1 MRELMRELMR
11 ESLRVGIVGDGEDFD
26 GELFEALDQSPPRLR
41 KRGRTAFCERASLRA
56 RRLRRDC
63 ASRFCVRTRHD
74 RGSDREVLAGEVATR
89 TKNHQGP
96 VARITARALLVDARF
111 CSVLTGSSLNG
122 HQGALSS
129 SSARLV
135 GRRID
140 PERAFSPQRRM
151 INSSDSDRC
160 SLDRTNVACTNTD
173 SPSTDSPST
182 DSPSTDRPN
191 TDQPAD
197 RPARAASVGL
207 GLRGSRHAGRYSA
220 LVRVGHENLFGQCSP
235 KRTPSARG

>member
-11 ESLRVGIVGDGEDFD
+11 ESMRVGIVGDGEDFD

-56 RRLRRDC
+56 RRLRRDR
-63 ASRFCVRTRHD
+63 ARRFCVRTRHD

-96 VARITARALLVDARF
+96 VARITARALLVDARL

-151 INSSDSDRC
+151 INSSGSDRC
-160 SLDRTNVACTNTD
+160 SLDRTNVA
-173 SPSTDSPST
+173 SPN
-182 DSPSTDRPN
+182 TDRPN
-191 TDQPAD
+191 PDQPAD
-197 RPARAASVGL
+197 RSARAASVGL
-207 GLRGSRHAGRYSA
+207 GLRGLRHAGRYSA

>member
-11 ESLRVGIVGDGEDFD
+11 ESMRVGIVGYGEDFD
-26 GELFEALDQSPPRLR
+26 GEVFEALDQSRPRLR
-41 KRGRTAFCERASLRA
+41 ERGRTTCRERASLRA

-63 ASRFCVRTRHD
+63 ARRFCVRTRHD
-74 RGSDREVLAGEVATR
+74 RSSDREVLAREVATR
-89 TKNHQGP
+89 TKDHQGP
-96 VARITARALLVDARF
+96 VARITARALLVDARL

-122 HQGALSS
+122 HQRALSS
-129 SSARLV
+129 SSARRV

-151 INSSDSDRC
+151 INSSGSDRC
-160 SLDRTNVACTNTD
+160 SLDRTNVVCMN
-173 SPSTDSPST
+173 PNPERLN
-182 DSPSTDRPN
+182 PDRPN

-235 KRTPSARG
+235 KRTPFARG

>member
-1 MRELMRELMR
+1 MR

-74 RGSDREVLAGEVATR
+74 RSSDREVLAGEVATR

-96 VARITARALLVDARF
+96 VARLTARALLVDARL

>member
-1 MRELMRELMR
+1 M
-11 ESLRVGIVGDGEDFD
+11 RVGIVGDGEDFD
-26 GELFEALDQSPPRLR
+26 GELFEALDQSTPRLR
-41 KRGRTAFCERASLRA
+41 KRGRTTFRERASLRA

-160 SLDRTNVACTNTD
+160 SLDRTNVASPNPDRPNPDRPNTD
-173 SPSTDSPST
+173 RPN
-182 DSPSTDRPN
+182 TDRPN

-207 GLRGSRHAGRYSA
+207 GLRGSRHAGKYSA

-235 KRTPSARG
+235 KRTPSARGWCPTLAN

>member
-1 MRELMRELMR
+1 MRELMRDLMR
-11 ESLRVGIVGDGEDFD
+11 ESMRVGIVGDGEDFD

-96 VARITARALLVDARF
+96 VARITARALLVDARL

-151 INSSDSDRC
+151 INSSGSDRC
-160 SLDRTNVACTNTD
+160 SLDRTNVA
-173 SPSTDSPST
+173 SPN
-182 DSPSTDRPN
+182 TDRPN
-191 TDQPAD
+191 PDQPAD
-197 RPARAASVGL
+197 RSARAASVGL
-207 GLRGSRHAGRYSA
+207 GLRGLRHAGRYSA

>member
-41 KRGRTAFCERASLRA
+41 ERGRTTFRERASLRA

-74 RGSDREVLAGEVATR
+74 RSSDREVVAGEVATR

-96 VARITARALLVDARF
+96 VARITARALLVDARL
-111 CSVLTGSSLNG
+111 CSVMTGSSLKG

-151 INSSDSDRC
+151 INSSGSDRC
-160 SLDRTNVACTNTD
+160 SLDRTNVA
-173 SPSTDSPST
+173 SPN
-182 DSPSTDRPN
+182 TDRPN

>member
-1 MRELMRELMR
+1 M
-11 ESLRVGIVGDGEDFD
+11 RVGIVGDGEDFD

-56 RRLRRDC
+56 RRLRRDR
-63 ASRFCVRTRHD
+63 ARRFCVRTRHD

-96 VARITARALLVDARF
+96 VARITARALLVDARL

-151 INSSDSDRC
+151 INSSGSDRC
-160 SLDRTNVACTNTD
+160 SLDRTNVA
-173 SPSTDSPST
+173 SPN
-182 DSPSTDRPN
+182 TDRPN
-191 TDQPAD
+191 PDQPAD
-197 RPARAASVGL
+197 RSARAASVGL
-207 GLRGSRHAGRYSA
+207 GLRGLRHAGRYSA

>member
-41 KRGRTAFCERASLRA
+41 KRGRTTFRERASLRA

-74 RGSDREVLAGEVATR
+74 RSSDREVLAGEVATR

-151 INSSDSDRC
+151 INSSGSDRC
-160 SLDRTNVACTNTD
+160 SLDRTNVA
-173 SPSTDSPST
+173 SPN
-182 DSPSTDRPN
+182 TDRPN

>member
-1 MRELMRELMR
+1 MRELMRDLMR
-11 ESLRVGIVGDGEDFD
+11 ESMRVGIVGDGEDFD

-56 RRLRRDC
+56 RRLRRDR
-63 ASRFCVRTRHD
+63 ARRFCVRTRHD

-96 VARITARALLVDARF
+96 VARITARALLVDARL
-111 CSVLTGSSLNG
+111 CSVLTCSSLNG

-151 INSSDSDRC
+151 INSSGSDRC
-160 SLDRTNVACTNTD
+160 SLDRTNVA
-173 SPSTDSPST
+173 SPN
-182 DSPSTDRPN
+182 TDRPN
-191 TDQPAD
+191 PDQPAD
-197 RPARAASVGL
+197 RSARAASVGL
-207 GLRGSRHAGRYSA
+207 GLRGLRHAGRYSA

>member
-1 MRELMRELMR
+1 MR

-41 KRGRTAFCERASLRA
+41 KRGRTTFRERASLRA

-74 RGSDREVLAGEVATR
+74 RSSDREVLAGEVATR

-151 INSSDSDRC
+151 INSSGSDRC
-160 SLDRTNVACTNTD
+160 SLDRTNVA
-173 SPSTDSPST
+173 SPN
-182 DSPSTDRPN
+182 TDRPN

>member
-1 MRELMRELMR
+1 M
-11 ESLRVGIVGDGEDFD
+11 
-26 GELFEALDQSPPRLR
+26 
-41 KRGRTAFCERASLRA
+41 RA

-74 RGSDREVLAGEVATR
+74 RSSDREVLAGEVATR

-96 VARITARALLVDARF
+96 VARITARALLVDARL

-151 INSSDSDRC
+151 INSSGSDRC
-160 SLDRTNVACTNTD
+160 SLDRTNVFCMN
-173 SPSTDSPST
+173 PNP
-182 DSPSTDRPN
+182 DRPN

-197 RPARAASVGL
+197 RPARAASVSL

-235 KRTPSARG
+235 KRTPSARGWCPTLAN

>member
-41 KRGRTAFCERASLRA
+41 KRGRTTFRERASLRA

-74 RGSDREVLAGEVATR
+74 RSSDREVLAGEVATR

-160 SLDRTNVACTNTD
+160 SLDRTNVA
-173 SPSTDSPST
+173 SPN
-182 DSPSTDRPN
+182 TDRPN

>member
-1 MRELMRELMR
+1 MR

-41 KRGRTAFCERASLRA
+41 KRGRTTFRERASLRA
-56 RRLRRDC
+56 RRLRRDR
-63 ASRFCVRTRHD
+63 ARRFCVRTRHD

-151 INSSDSDRC
+151 INSSGSDRC
-160 SLDRTNVACTNTD
+160 SLDRTNVA
-173 SPSTDSPST
+173 SPN
-182 DSPSTDRPN
+182 TDRPN

>member
-41 KRGRTAFCERASLRA
+41 ERGRTTFRERASLRA

-74 RGSDREVLAGEVATR
+74 RSSDREVLAGEVATR

-160 SLDRTNVACTNTD
+160 SLDRTNVA
-173 SPSTDSPST
+173 SPN
-182 DSPSTDRPN
+182 TDRPN

>member
-1 MRELMRELMR
+1 MQ
-11 ESLRVGIVGDGEDFD
+11 LR
-26 GELFEALDQSPPRLR
+26 LQ
-41 KRGRTAFCERASLRA
+41 A
-56 RRLRRDC
+56 RRLRRDR
-63 ASRFCVRTRHD
+63 ARRFCVRTRHD

-96 VARITARALLVDARF
+96 VARITARALLVDARL

-151 INSSDSDRC
+151 INSSGSDRC
-160 SLDRTNVACTNTD
+160 SLDRTNVA
-173 SPSTDSPST
+173 SPN
-182 DSPSTDRPN
+182 TDRPN
-191 TDQPAD
+191 PDQPAD
-197 RPARAASVGL
+197 RSARAASVGL
-207 GLRGSRHAGRYSA
+207 GLRGLRHAGRYSA

>member
-1 MRELMRELMR
+1 MRELMRDLMR
-11 ESLRVGIVGDGEDFD
+11 ESMRVGIVGDGEDFD

-56 RRLRRDC
+56 RRLRRDR
-63 ASRFCVRTRHD
+63 ARRFCVRTRHD

-96 VARITARALLVDARF
+96 VARITARALLVDARL

-151 INSSDSDRC
+151 INSSGSDRC
-160 SLDRTNVACTNTD
+160 SLDRTNVA
-173 SPSTDSPST
+173 SPN
-182 DSPSTDRPN
+182 TDRPN
-191 TDQPAD
+191 PDQPAD
-197 RPARAASVGL
+197 RSARAASVGL
-207 GLRGSRHAGRYSA
+207 GLRGLRHAGRYSA

>member
-1 MRELMRELMR
+1 MRELMR
-11 ESLRVGIVGDGEDFD
+11 ESMRVGIVGDGEDFD

-41 KRGRTAFCERASLRA
+41 KRGRTAFRERASLRA
-56 RRLRRDC
+56 RRLRRDR
-63 ASRFCVRTRHD
+63 ARRFCVRTRHD

-96 VARITARALLVDARF
+96 VARITARALLVDARL

-151 INSSDSDRC
+151 INSSGSDRC
-160 SLDRTNVACTNTD
+160 SLDRTNVA
-173 SPSTDSPST
+173 SPN
-182 DSPSTDRPN
+182 TDRPN
-191 TDQPAD
+191 PDQPAD
-197 RPARAASVGL
+197 RSARAASVGL

>member
-1 MRELMRELMR
+1 MRELMRDLMR
-11 ESLRVGIVGDGEDFD
+11 ESMRVGIVGDGEDFD

-96 VARITARALLVDARF
+96 VARITARALLVDARL

-151 INSSDSDRC
+151 INSSGSDRC
-160 SLDRTNVACTNTD
+160 SLDRTNVA
-173 SPSTDSPST
+173 SPN
-182 DSPSTDRPN
+182 TDRPN
-191 TDQPAD
+191 PDQPAD
-197 RPARAASVGL
+197 RSARAASVGL

>member
-41 KRGRTAFCERASLRA
+41 KRGRTTFRERASLRA
-56 RRLRRDC
+56 RRLRRDR
-63 ASRFCVRTRHD
+63 ARRFCVRTRHD

-96 VARITARALLVDARF
+96 VARITARALLVDARL

-160 SLDRTNVACTNTD
+160 SLDRTNVA
-173 SPSTDSPST
+173 SPN
-182 DSPSTDRPN
+182 TDRPN

>member
-1 MRELMRELMR
+1 M
-11 ESLRVGIVGDGEDFD
+11 RVGIVGDGEDFD

-96 VARITARALLVDARF
+96 VARITARALLVDARL

-151 INSSDSDRC
+151 INSSGSDRC
-160 SLDRTNVACTNTD
+160 SLDRTNVA
-173 SPSTDSPST
+173 SPN
-182 DSPSTDRPN
+182 TDRPN
-191 TDQPAD
+191 PDQPAD
-197 RPARAASVGL
+197 RSARAASVGL
-207 GLRGSRHAGRYSA
+207 GLRGLRHAGRYSA

>member
-74 RGSDREVLAGEVATR
+74 RSSDREVLAGEVATR

-160 SLDRTNVACTNTD
+160 SLDRTNVACPN
-173 SPSTDSPST
+173 
-182 DSPSTDRPN
+182 TDRPN

>member
-1 MRELMRELMR
+1 MRELMR
-11 ESLRVGIVGDGEDFD
+11 ESMRVGIVGDGEDFD

-56 RRLRRDC
+56 RRLRRDR
-63 ASRFCVRTRHD
+63 ARRFCVRTRHD

-96 VARITARALLVDARF
+96 VARITARALLVDARL

-151 INSSDSDRC
+151 INSSGSDRC
-160 SLDRTNVACTNTD
+160 SLDRTNVA
-173 SPSTDSPST
+173 SPN
-182 DSPSTDRPN
+182 TDRPN
-191 TDQPAD
+191 PDQPAD
-197 RPARAASVGL
+197 RSARAASVGL
-207 GLRGSRHAGRYSA
+207 GLRGLRHAGRYSA

>member
-1 MRELMRELMR
+1 MRELMR
-11 ESLRVGIVGDGEDFD
+11 ESMRVGIVGDGEDFD

-41 KRGRTAFCERASLRA
+41 KRGRTTFRERASLRA
-56 RRLRRDC
+56 RRLRRDR
-63 ASRFCVRTRHD
+63 ARRFCVRTRHD

-96 VARITARALLVDARF
+96 VARITARALLVDARL

-151 INSSDSDRC
+151 INSSGSDRC
-160 SLDRTNVACTNTD
+160 SLDRTNVA
-173 SPSTDSPST
+173 SPN
-182 DSPSTDRPN
+182 TDRPN
-191 TDQPAD
+191 PDQPAD
-197 RPARAASVGL
+197 RSARAASVGL
-207 GLRGSRHAGRYSA
+207 GLRGLRHAGRYSA

>member
-1 MRELMRELMR
+1 MRELMRDLMR
-11 ESLRVGIVGDGEDFD
+11 ESMRVGIVGDGEDFD

-41 KRGRTAFCERASLRA
+41 KRGRTTFRERASLRA
-56 RRLRRDC
+56 RRLRRDR
-63 ASRFCVRTRHD
+63 ARRFCVRTRHD

-96 VARITARALLVDARF
+96 VARITARALLVDARL

-151 INSSDSDRC
+151 INSSGSDRC
-160 SLDRTNVACTNTD
+160 SLDRTNVACPN
-173 SPSTDSPST
+173 P
-182 DSPSTDRPN
+182 DRPN
-191 TDQPAD
+191 TDRPNPDQPAD
-197 RPARAASVGL
+197 RSARAASVGL
-207 GLRGSRHAGRYSA
+207 GLRGLRHAGRYSA

>member
-1 MRELMRELMR
+1 MRELMR
-11 ESLRVGIVGDGEDFD
+11 ESMRVGIVGDGEDFD

-96 VARITARALLVDARF
+96 VARITARALLVDARL

-151 INSSDSDRC
+151 INSSGSDRC
-160 SLDRTNVACTNTD
+160 SLDRTNVA
-173 SPSTDSPST
+173 SPN
-182 DSPSTDRPN
+182 TDRPN
-191 TDQPAD
+191 PDQPAD
-197 RPARAASVGL
+197 RSARAASVGL
-207 GLRGSRHAGRYSA
+207 GLRGLRHAGRYSA

>member
-1 MRELMRELMR
+1 MRELMRDLMR
-11 ESLRVGIVGDGEDFD
+11 ESMRVGIVGDGEDFD

-41 KRGRTAFCERASLRA
+41 KRGRTTFRERASLRA

-96 VARITARALLVDARF
+96 VARITARALLVDARL

-151 INSSDSDRC
+151 INSSGSDRC
-160 SLDRTNVACTNTD
+160 SLDRTNVA
-173 SPSTDSPST
+173 SPN
-182 DSPSTDRPN
+182 TDRPN
-191 TDQPAD
+191 PDQPAD
-197 RPARAASVGL
+197 RSARAASVGL
-207 GLRGSRHAGRYSA
+207 GLRGLRHAGRFSA

>member
-74 RGSDREVLAGEVATR
+74 RSSDREVLAGEVATR

-151 INSSDSDRC
+151 INSSGSDRC
-160 SLDRTNVACTNTD
+160 SLDRTNVA
-173 SPSTDSPST
+173 SPN
-182 DSPSTDRPN
+182 TDRPN

>member
-11 ESLRVGIVGDGEDFD
+11 ESMRVGIVGDGEDFD

-96 VARITARALLVDARF
+96 VARITARALLVDARL

-151 INSSDSDRC
+151 INSSGSDRC
-160 SLDRTNVACTNTD
+160 SLDRTNVA
-173 SPSTDSPST
+173 SPN
-182 DSPSTDRPN
+182 TDRPN
-191 TDQPAD
+191 PDQPAD
-197 RPARAASVGL
+197 RSARAASVGL
-207 GLRGSRHAGRYSA
+207 GLRGLRHAGRYSA

>member
-1 MRELMRELMR
+1 MR
-11 ESLRVGIVGDGEDFD
+11 ESMRVGIVGDGEDFD

-56 RRLRRDC
+56 RRLRRDR
-63 ASRFCVRTRHD
+63 ARRFCVRTRHD

-96 VARITARALLVDARF
+96 VARITARALLVDARL

-151 INSSDSDRC
+151 INSSGSDRC
-160 SLDRTNVACTNTD
+160 SLDRTNVA
-173 SPSTDSPST
+173 SPN
-182 DSPSTDRPN
+182 TDRPN
-191 TDQPAD
+191 PDQPAD
-197 RPARAASVGL
+197 RSARAASVGL
-207 GLRGSRHAGRYSA
+207 GLRGLRHAGRYSA

>member
-1 MRELMRELMR
+1 M
-11 ESLRVGIVGDGEDFD
+11 RVGIVGDGEDFD

-41 KRGRTAFCERASLRA
+41 KRGRTTFRERASLRA
-56 RRLRRDC
+56 RRLRRDR
-63 ASRFCVRTRHD
+63 ARRFCVRTRHD

-96 VARITARALLVDARF
+96 VARITARALLVDARL

-151 INSSDSDRC
+151 INSSGSDRC
-160 SLDRTNVACTNTD
+160 SLDRTNVA
-173 SPSTDSPST
+173 SPN
-182 DSPSTDRPN
+182 TDRPN
-191 TDQPAD
+191 PDQPAD
-197 RPARAASVGL
+197 RSARAASVGL
-207 GLRGSRHAGRYSA
+207 GLRGLRHAGRYSA

>member
-1 MRELMRELMR
+1 MR
-11 ESLRVGIVGDGEDFD
+11 ESMRVGIVGDGEDFD

-41 KRGRTAFCERASLRA
+41 KRGRTTFRERASLRA
-56 RRLRRDC
+56 RRLRRDR
-63 ASRFCVRTRHD
+63 ARRFCVRTRHD

-96 VARITARALLVDARF
+96 VARITARALLVDARL

-151 INSSDSDRC
+151 INSSGSDRC
-160 SLDRTNVACTNTD
+160 SLDRTNVA
-173 SPSTDSPST
+173 SPN
-182 DSPSTDRPN
+182 TDRPN
-191 TDQPAD
+191 PDQPAD
-197 RPARAASVGL
+197 RSARAASVGL
-207 GLRGSRHAGRYSA
+207 GLRGLRHAGRYSA

>member
-41 KRGRTAFCERASLRA
+41 KRGRTTFRERASLRA
-56 RRLRRDC
+56 RRLRRDR
-63 ASRFCVRTRHD
+63 ARRFCVRTRHD

-96 VARITARALLVDARF
+96 VARITARALLVDARL

-151 INSSDSDRC
+151 INSSGSDRC
-160 SLDRTNVACTNTD
+160 SLDRTNVA
-173 SPSTDSPST
+173 SPN
-182 DSPSTDRPN
+182 TDRPN

>member
-1 MRELMRELMR
+1 M
-11 ESLRVGIVGDGEDFD
+11 
-26 GELFEALDQSPPRLR
+26 
-41 KRGRTAFCERASLRA
+41 
-56 RRLRRDC
+56 
-63 ASRFCVRTRHD
+63 RTRHD
-74 RGSDREVLAGEVATR
+74 RSSDREVLAGEVATR
-89 TKNHQGP
+89 TKDHQGP
-96 VARITARALLVDARF
+96 VARITARALLVDARL

-129 SSARLV
+129 SSARRV

-151 INSSDSDRC
+151 INSSGSDRC
-160 SLDRTNVACTNTD
+160 SLDRTNVVCMNSNPQRLNPD
-173 SPSTDSPST
+173 RPN
-182 DSPSTDRPN
+182 TDRPN

-220 LVRVGHENLFGQCSP
+220 LVRVSHENLFGQCSP
-235 KRTPSARG
+235 KRTPSARGWCPTLAN